1 MKINISKNDIIW
13 NYIGIIVSLMGNF
26 LLIPFLLKFLST
38 DYYGLWNVFISL
50 GAVSVLFDFGFNS
63 LFARNIAYSWSGVK
77 NLSKENVVATDNN
90 GVNYPLLKKVIKTCQ
105 LIYLIISS
113 AALLVLVSIG
123 TIYVS
128 HVAKSISN
136 NLVVII
142 AWELYAIGIF
152 LDLLYGYYDAFLRGI
167 GEIGA
172 DNKARVIA
180 KLIQIVLTVVLLFL
194 NFGIISTSIAN
205 IVYGLAFRELCKKR
219 FYSYKNMKTRLNEVG
234 AVPISDIFETFKIV
248 WHNAW
253 REGIVSIANYIS
265 NQVTTLLCSLYLGLA
280 ATAKFGLAVQFTSAV
295 AQIATALLISY
306 QPALQEA
313 YAHRNK
319 EVISAKLSMGV
330 ISYVILYPLG
340 LIGLMLFI
348 PVINI
353 IKGSAILT
361 ISLLF
366 SVGFYQFILKFRD
379 CYAWYLGS
387 TNRVIYYKSF
397 IFSSVLCTTLSVLFV
412 GYWHL
417 NISGFVYAQIIS
429 QLVFNVWYWPLYV
442 HKELHL
448 TLRNMILRF
457 RVQLMRTIKEEI

>member
-1 MKINISKNDIIW
+1 MKLILLLSIVVICSF
-13 NYIGIIVSLMGNF
+13 IGFSYGEEFLKRTNQLKELLRIVIELENE
-26 LLIPFLLKFLST
+26 I
-38 DYYGLWNVFISL
+38 V
-50 GAVSVLFDFGFNS
+50 
-63 LFARNIAYSWSGVK
+63 YSH
-77 NLSKENVVATDNN
+77 T
-90 GVNYPLLKKVIKTCQ
+90 PLPECLKKIALKTKEPLKKLLEVVEEKLIKNE
-105 LIYLIISS
+105 
-113 AALLVLVSIG
+113 VLDV
-123 TIYVS
+123 
-128 HVAKSISN
+128 
-136 NLVVII
+136 
-142 AWELYAIGIF
+142 
-152 LDLLYGYYDAFLRGI
+152 YDAFLRGI

-442 HKELHL
+442 HRELHL
-448 TLRNMILRF
+448 TLKNMILRF

>member
-50 GAVSVLFDFGFNS
+50 GAVSALFDFGFNS
-63 LFARNIAYSWSGVK
+63 LFARNVAYSWSGVK
-77 NLSKENVVATDNN
+77 NLSKENVVATDNDS
-90 GVNYPLLKKVIKTCQ
+90 VNYPLLKKVIKTCQ

-113 AALLVLVSIG
+113 VALLILVSIG
-123 TIYVS
+123 TVYVS

-361 ISLLF
+361 IPLLF

-442 HKELHL
+442 HRELHL
-448 TLRNMILRF
+448 TLKNMILRF
-457 RVQLMRTIKEEI
+457 RVQLMRTIKEEL

>member
-1 MKINISKNDIIW
+1 MKINISKSDIIW

-361 ISLLF
+361 IPLLF

-442 HKELHL
+442 HRELHL
-448 TLRNMILRF
+448 TLKNMILRF
-457 RVQLMRTIKEEI
+457 RVQLMRTIKEEL

>member
-77 NLSKENVVATDNN
+77 NLSKENVVATDND

-319 EVISAKLSMGV
+319 EVINAKLSMGV

-340 LIGLMLFI
+340 LIGLTLFI

-361 ISLLF
+361 IPLLF

-397 IFSSVLCTTLSVLFV
+397 IFSSILCTTLSVLFV

-417 NISGFVYAQIIS
+417 NITSFVYAQIIS

-448 TLRNMILRF
+448 TLKNMILRF

>member
-26 LLIPFLLKFLST
+26 LLIPFLLKFLTT

-50 GAVSVLFDFGFNS
+50 GAVSALFDFGFNS
-63 LFARNIAYSWSGVK
+63 LFARNVAYSWSGVK
-77 NLSKENVVATDNN
+77 NLSKENVVATDSD
-90 GVNYPLLKKVIKTCQ
+90 GVNYLLLKKVIKTCQ
-105 LIYLIISS
+105 LVYLIISLT
-113 AALLVLVSIG
+113 ALFILVSVG
-123 TIYVS
+123 TVYVS
-128 HVAKSISN
+128 HVGKSIDN
-136 NLVVII
+136 NFVVII
-142 AWELYAIGIF
+142 AWELYALGIF

-172 DNKARVIA
+172 DNKARVIS
-180 KLIQIVLTVVLLFL
+180 KLIQIVLTVILLFL

-205 IVYGLAFRELCKKR
+205 VAYGLVFRELCKRR

-234 AVPISDIFETFKIV
+234 TVPISDTFETFKIV

-253 REGIVSIANYIS
+253 REGVVSIANYIS

-319 EVISAKLSMGV
+319 NIINAKLSMGV
-330 ISYVILYPLG
+330 ISYIILYPLG
-340 LIGLMLFI
+340 LIGLTFFI

-361 ISLLF
+361 IPLLL
-366 SVGFYQFILKFRD
+366 SVGFYQFILKLRD

-387 TNRVIYYKSF
+387 TNRVVYYKSF
-397 IFSSVLCTTLSVLFV
+397 IFSSILCTSLSILFV

-417 NISGFVYAQIIS
+417 NISGFIYAQIIS
-429 QLVFNVWYWPLYV
+429 QLVFNVWYWPGYV
-442 HKELHL
+442 HNELHL
-448 TLRNMILRF
+448 TLKLMFLSFKN
-457 RVQLMRTIKEEI
+457 QLIQTIKKEI

>member
-77 NLSKENVVATDNN
+77 NLSKENVVATDND

-280 ATAKFGLAVQFTSAV
+280 ATAKFGLAVQFTSAI

-319 EVISAKLSMGV
+319 EVINAKLSMGV

-340 LIGLMLFI
+340 LIGLTLFI

-361 ISLLF
+361 IPLLF

-397 IFSSVLCTTLSVLFV
+397 IFSSILCTTLSVLFV

-417 NISGFVYAQIIS
+417 NITGFVYAQIIS

>member
-1 MKINISKNDIIW
+1 MKINISKSDIIW

-205 IVYGLAFRELCKKR
+205 IVYGLAFRDLCKKR

-442 HKELHL
+442 HRELHL
-448 TLRNMILRF
+448 TLKNMILRF

>member
-442 HKELHL
+442 HRELHL
-448 TLRNMILRF
+448 TLKNMILRF

>member
-1 MKINISKNDIIW
+1 MKINISKSDIIW

>member
-1 MKINISKNDIIW
+1 MKINISKSDIIW
-13 NYIGIIVSLMGNF
+13 NYIGIIVSLMGNL

-442 HKELHL
+442 HRELHL
-448 TLRNMILRF
+448 TLKNMILRF

>member
-1 MKINISKNDIIW
+1 MKINISKSDIIW

-442 HKELHL
+442 HRELHL
-448 TLRNMILRF
+448 TLKNMILRF

>member
-1 MKINISKNDIIW
+1 
-13 NYIGIIVSLMGNF
+13 MGNF

-77 NLSKENVVATDNN
+77 NLSKENVVATDND

-319 EVISAKLSMGV
+319 EVINAKLSMGV

-340 LIGLMLFI
+340 LIGLTLFI

-361 ISLLF
+361 IPLLF

-397 IFSSVLCTTLSVLFV
+397 IFSSILCTTLSVLFV

-417 NISGFVYAQIIS
+417 NITSFVYAQIIS

-448 TLRNMILRF
+448 TLKNMILRF

>member
-1 MKINISKNDIIW
+1 MKINISKSDIIW

-234 AVPISDIFETFKIV
+234 AVSISDIFETFKIV

-361 ISLLF
+361 IPLLF

-442 HKELHL
+442 HRELHL
-448 TLRNMILRF
+448 TLKNMILRF